1 MKNNPGPREGFP
13 KAGDLEMLG
22 WILKRRELR
31 HNDEAEALVV
41 PMVAEKHTPLGA
53 LLA

>member
-1 MKNNPGPREGFP
+1 MKTNRSRREGFP

-22 WILKRRELR
+22 WILRRREIR
-31 HNDEAEALVV
+31 HDDEAEATVV
-41 PMVAEKHTPLGA
+41 SMIAEKHTPLGA